1 MTVANLG
8 VILMLTVIGG
18 GLLWL
23 LIRAFRGREVDRRVI
38 FAFILISV
46 ALPLILT
53 ITFEMTPTPVVKS
66 LYDRID
72 SLPPGSRIL
81 LSFDFDPPMAPEV
94 QPMADV
100 ITRHVLA
107 KRHKTVFMTLW
118 ATGQSQFNITLQ
130 EVIRADFADLV
141 EGIDW
146 VNLGYKAG
154 NEGVLNVI
162 RTDFKKM
169 FPTDV
174 NTIPWDSIPILDGI
188 RSCSDFDL
196 VISVGGGKP
205 GVKEWVLFV
214 GDPTGVPTAGGVAA
228 VVAPMLYPYY
238 PSQMCGILGGIKGAA
253 EYENHFKDNYP
264 QFANMKTPA
273 LIMMGPQ
280 TVAHVV
286 ILAFIV
292 VGNVLFFVSR
302 RKEVRR

>member
-1 MTVANLG
+1 VGNIG
-8 VILMLTVIGG
+8 VILMLVLIGG

-23 LIRAFRGREVDRRVI
+23 FIRALRGREVDRRVV
-38 FAFILISV
+38 FAFILVSV
-46 ALPLILT
+46 ALPLLLT
-53 ITFEMTPTPVVKS
+53 ITFEMKPTPVVEA

-72 SLPPGSRIL
+72 SLPSGSRIL
-81 LSFDFDPPMAPEV
+81 ISFDFDPPMAPEV

-107 KRHKTVFMTLW
+107 KGHKAIFMTLW
-118 ATGQSQFNITLQ
+118 ATGQSQFNVTLQ
-130 EVIRADFADLV
+130 DVIRADFPEKV
-141 EGIDW
+141 EGVDW

-174 NTIPWDSIPILDGI
+174 NTIPWDSIPILRGI
-188 RSCSDFDL
+188 RSCSDFEL

-238 PSQMCGILGGIKGAA
+238 PRQMCGILGGIKAAA
-253 EYENHFKDNYP
+253 EYEDHFRKNYP
-264 QFANMKTPA
+264 VFSDMKTPA
-273 LIMMGPQ
+273 LVMMGPQ

-292 VGNVLFFVSR
+292 IGNVLFFVAR